1 MRDSACWVTGA
12 TTTDRNIETKNG
24 PKRTTSWIRHDK
36 PGTHVQTTLVPE
48 GRHKAESGTA
58 VPGCRTKNSRVP
70 KGRHIA
76 YPGVAMPG
84 RNDPE
89 PGTGRLNGTP
99 QNPGHGK
106 TGTHVQNK
114 TSPGGTAQGRA
125 RHGSAGLQTEKFPSP
140 EGTAQLLP
148 GMGKPGS
155 DNPEAGTG
163 VPGSGLRGNG
173 KRVTA
178 A

>member
-36 PGTHVQTTLVPE
+36 PGTHVQTTPVPE

-106 TGTHVQNK
+106 LALTFKQHQSRRDGTMKSPARQCRVADRKIPESRRDGTTATRDGKTGKRQ
-114 TSPGGTAQGRA
+114 SGGRD
-125 RHGSAGLQTEKFPSP
+125 GSAGL
-140 EGTAQLLP
+140 
-148 GMGKPGS
+148 
-155 DNPEAGTG
+155 
-163 VPGSGLRGNG
+163 
-173 KRVTA
+173 RVTG
-178 A
+178 